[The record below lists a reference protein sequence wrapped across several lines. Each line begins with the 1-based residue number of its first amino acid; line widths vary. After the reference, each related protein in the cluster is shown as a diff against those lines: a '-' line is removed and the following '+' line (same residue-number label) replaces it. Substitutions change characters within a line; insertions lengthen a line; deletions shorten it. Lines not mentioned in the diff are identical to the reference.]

1 MTPRRFGSI
10 KIERDWRELEEM
22 AATVVPYEG
31 PITRCPMGVARG
43 HQSRTPVV
51 TQPKQPVERRAG
63 E

>member
-1 MTPRRFGSI
+1 MTPRRFGRI
-10 KIERDWRELEEM
+10 KIEKDWRELEEM

-51 TQPKQPVERRAG
+51 TQPKQAVGPRAD

>member
-1 MTPRRFGSI
+1 MTPRRFGRI
-10 KIERDWRELEEM
+10 KNEKDWRELEEM

-51 TQPKQPVERRAG
+51 TQPKRAVEPRTD